1 MASGEFMRFL
11 NVVLI
16 ALLLLTGCVT
26 HPPEPPQ
33 APTTSAPPP
42 PRPPT
47 PPPPPPDEYVK
58 VGVFYATNRTAAVN
72 FDNTPLDERF
82 TALPSTLNYGQAKVS
97 IPKNHEVGELES
109 PSWYAF
115 EFREDPVKHVVLLD
129 VKRQSKNDFYKS
141 MTERVAQSK
150 GKNAFVFIHGYNVGF
165 ADAARRTA
173 QMSYDLKFDGAP
185 VFYSWPSQ
193 GSLSGYFMDEKNIAR
208 STMHIQTF
216 LADFADRSS
225 AKNLYVI
232 GHSMGTRGVTQAIKG
247 LVAKRPDLK
256 HRFRGI
262 ILAAP
267 DIDAEVFRRDLA
279 PALKQ
284 ASKQVTLY
292 ASSGDMALQ
301 ASKQVHGKPRAG
313 DAGDTIVLVPGIE
326 TIDVSGVDTSML
338 AHSYFVESIPVI
350 QDIQQFIR
358 GNMPAAKRQP
368 LQIMKNKRGMF
379 WKIAPAS
386 E

>member
-1 MASGEFMRFL
+1 M
-11 NVVLI
+11 
-16 ALLLLTGCVT
+16 
-26 HPPEPPQ
+26 
-33 APTTSAPPP
+33 
-42 PRPPT
+42 
-47 PPPPPPDEYVK
+47 K
-58 VGVFYATNRTAAVN
+58 VGVFYATNRTAAGN

-82 TALPSTLNYGQAKVS
+82 TAVPSTLNYGQAEVS
-97 IPKNHEVGELES
+97 IPKKHKVGELES

-115 EFREDPVKHVVLLD
+115 EFREDPVKHVVLLNL
-129 VKRQSKNDFYKS
+129 KRQSKSDFYQA
-141 MTERVAQSK
+141 MAARVNQSR
-150 GKNAFVFIHGYNVGF
+150 GSNAFVFIHGYNVSF
-165 ADAARRTA
+165 SDAARRTA
-173 QMSYDLKFDGAP
+173 QMSYDLNFDGAP

-193 GSLSGYFMDEKNIAR
+193 ASLSGYFTDEKTIAK
-208 STMHIQTF
+208 STIHIQTF
-216 LADFADRSS
+216 LADFADRSG

-232 GHSMGTRGVTQAIKG
+232 GHSMGTRGVTQAIKD
-247 LVAKRPDLK
+247 LVKKRPDLK
-256 HRFRGI
+256 NRFRGI

-338 AHSYFVESIPVI
+338 AHSYFVESLPVI
-350 QDIQQFIR
+350 DDIRQFFR
-358 GNMPAAKRQP
+358 SNMPAAKRKP
-368 LQIMKNKRGMF
+368 LQVMKHKRGLF
-379 WKIAPAS
+379 WRIAPT
-386 E
+386 EE